1 MPKQATNLKLRILAT
16 MFVQREKVE
25 AEGRWVWREERERDG
40 ERCHIYLRLTSLST
54 VDPSKAIS
62 TGDWVNR
69 HLSSRDQIFLPRCQR
84 LDRTHAHHTVSSGV
98 WSDTWGGWPR
108 EWVRERRG
116 RQKRTQRW
124 GRQNCETRKS
134 KDYCDVKERG
144 ERRGE
149 TSVKRERE
157 KEWIIVFLLT
167 KRSLFFFQRQ
177 VVLLNCQFNSF
188 CQQATNHLKIK
199 KWNHLFSPFLSSSNR
214 RHPSPP
220 PGCLTWSEA
229 AFRGWKCWKRG
240 NKQRL
245 DTFCFFK
252 RHVFAQQMRFILLT
266 CLANVSD
273 TCLETLTDVG
283 CAFSLVG

>member
-1 MPKQATNLKLRILAT
+1 MV
-16 MFVQREKVE
+16 FVQREKVE

-124 GRQNCETRKS
+124 GR
-134 KDYCDVKERG
+134 G
-144 ERRGE
+144 ERTAKIRIKRLLWCKRDRREKRRNVGE
-149 TSVKRERE
+149 ERERRNE
-157 KEWIIVFLLT
+157 
-167 KRSLFFFQRQ
+167 
-177 VVLLNCQFNSF
+177 
-188 CQQATNHLKIK
+188 
-199 KWNHLFSPFLSSSNR
+199 
-214 RHPSPP
+214 
-220 PGCLTWSEA
+220 
-229 AFRGWKCWKRG
+229 
-240 NKQRL
+240 
-245 DTFCFFK
+245 
-252 RHVFAQQMRFILLT
+252 
-266 CLANVSD
+266 
-273 TCLETLTDVG
+273 
-283 CAFSLVG
+283 